1 MGVDLEFSNNKVH
14 PKRFSKPQFNP
25 NNFNKPVL
33 FLLLPVKNKEVT
45 INVLASLISFVL
57 LSSIGLACSS
67 TIHESLQ
74 SLESLHADSRGD
86 SSPWIDESIVTVKV
100 RIQMQKTHSSFIKS
114 IWIKQQIWKRL
125 KKNVLKHVM
134 QTKIASMLKS
144 FGLPVKLKCALF

>member
-14 PKRFSKPQFNP
+14 SKRFSNTISTKLSSY
-25 NNFNKPVL
+25 FNKPVL

-45 INVLASLISFVL
+45 MNVLASLISFVL

-86 SSPWIDESIVTVKV
+86 SSPWIDGKYCYSESTDPDAED
-100 RIQMQKTHSSFIKS
+100 QFI
-114 IWIKQQIWKRL
+114 
-125 KKNVLKHVM
+125 
-134 QTKIASMLKS
+134 
-144 FGLPVKLKCALF
+144 